1 MSSTVIYTGISDS
14 RSAKVISDLI
24 EDGRQCLIIVSG
36 KNRAETLERDLSFFC
51 SREITRLN
59 AVEDVFL
66 DYEARNNDQRILGLR
81 AMKAFKTDPEAVVI
95 APATAAVKRL
105 EPPEDYEDS
114 SFSLRAGGTADSEDL
129 RRSLADMGY
138 ERVDIVSA
146 RGQFAARGGIT
157 DFFPPDADYPVRVE
171 FFGDEIDSIRSFDP
185 ETQRSIS
192 SVEKIDV
199 FPAQQISRK
208 GELIERGAE
217 RIREVYDAQAERLSA
232 KGEEYAKAA
241 AKLRERRDELIDY
254 LENVSE
260 TALFEN
266 YIQYF
271 YDKTAYIW
279 DYMRDGTVIIDD
291 LARVSEHL
299 DLRKKELVNDFD
311 VLLERG
317 KAVPEDAALI
327 TDERDLLDVFD
338 KRDTFLLMPFDSE
351 TPGTDR
357 ASRRIN
363 VNSHQMM
370 LFGGHMDVLKNE
382 ISSYLSRGFS
392 VTIAASSK
400 DRAEALSGFV
410 ADSDLRSGTGSV
422 TVREG
427 YLSHGMDFPD
437 EKLCFISDND
447 IFDSSKF
454 ARRKKRRRPG
464 KPLGSFADLNEGDYV
479 VHENHGIGRFIGIE
493 PIKVDGQTCDYLKIK
508 YAGTDILYVP
518 VEQMDVVQKYIGQ
531 DAVAPKLN
539 KLSGDEWKNAKS
551 RARASIA
558 DMTEELM
565 SLYGKRLTEKGYA
578 FAPDTEWQR
587 EFEASFPYEETDDQ
601 LRSADEIKRDMEK
614 PVPMD
619 RLLCG
624 DVGYGKTEVA
634 ERAIFK
640 CLIEGKQAAVLV
652 PTTILASQHYE
663 TFKERFARYPF
674 TIELMSRFRTDS
686 EMKKVADGLRI
697 GSVDLVVGTHRILSD
712 DVKFKD
718 LGLLVIDEEHRFG
731 VAHKEKI
738 KELKTN
744 VDVLT
749 LSATPIPR
757 TLNMSLSGIKDMS
770 LITEPPAERY
780 PVQTY
785 VTEED
790 DALIRQVIVRELDR
804 GGQIFV
810 VYNRVRGIKRVAE
823 RIASLVPEARIA
835 VGHGQMNERALEE
848 VMRDFIEGRT
858 NVLVATTIIES
869 GIDIPNANT
878 VIVLDADKCGLA
890 QLYQLRGR
898 VGRSDR
904 IAYAYLMYRR
914 QKVLTEVAEKRLK
927 AIKEFTEF
935 GSGFK
940 IAMRDMEIRGAG
952 NILGAEQSGHM
963 SEIGY
968 EMYLKLVDDAV
979 RRAKGEP
986 VPEVPEDIKVEI
998 KTNANIPDSYISSET
1013 LKLQMYK
1020 KIASIETAEDERD
1033 VTDELIDRFGDVP
1046 DETINLI
1053 RISRIRSDAGKL
1065 GLSSITESAGRVI
1078 VGLGKESTLDPY
1090 GIAKVSERFG
1100 GRILFYGG
1108 AEPYIRLS
1116 AGENEKLADL
1126 GELLDILVEYKDK
1139 RTDDV
1144 L

>member
-1 MSSTVIYTGISDS
+1 MSNTVIYTGISDS

-24 EDGRQCLIIVSG
+24 ESGRQCLIIVSG

-51 SREITRLN
+51 SRNLTRLN

-66 DYEARNNDQRILGLR
+66 NYEARNNDQRILGLK
-81 AMKAFKTDPEAVVI
+81 AMNAFKTDPEAVVI
-95 APATAAVKRL
+95 APVTAAVKRL
-105 EPPEDYEDS
+105 EPPEYYESS
-114 SFSLRAGGTADSEDL
+114 SFSLATGETADQDEV
-129 RRSLADMGY
+129 RRALADTGY
-138 ERVDIVSA
+138 ERADTVTA
-146 RGQFAARGGIT
+146 RGQFSARGGIT

-171 FFGDEIDSIRSFDP
+171 FFGDEVDSIRNFDP
-185 ETQRSIS
+185 ETQRSVAS
-192 SVEKIDV
+192 LKKTDV
-199 FPAQQISRK
+199 FPAQQIARG
-208 GELIERGAE
+208 GELIERGAAK
-217 RIREVYDAQAERLSA
+217 IREVYDAQAERLSK
-232 KGEEYAKAA
+232 KGSEYSEAVE
-241 AKLRERRDELIDY
+241 KLAERRDELIDY

-279 DYMRDGTVIIDD
+279 DYMKDGIVIIDD
-291 LARVSEHL
+291 PARVSEHL
-299 DLRKKELVNDFD
+299 ELRKKELINDFD
-311 VLLERG
+311 ILLERG

-327 TDERDLLDVFD
+327 TDEKDLLDVFD
-338 KRDTFLLMPFDSE
+338 KRDSFLLMPFD
-351 TPGTDR
+351 TKAPGTDR
-357 ASRRIN
+357 ASRK
-363 VNSHQMM
+363 VNISSHQMM
-370 LFGGHMDVLKNE
+370 LFGGHMDVLKKE
-382 ISSYLSRGFS
+382 ISSYLSRGFA

-400 DRAEALSGFV
+400 ERAEALSGFV
-410 ADSDLRSGTGSV
+410 DDSELGRDSGKIS
-422 TVREG
+422 VREG

-437 EKLCFISDND
+437 EKLCYISDND

-454 ARRKKRRRPG
+454 VRRRKKHRSG
-464 KPLGSFADLNEGDYV
+464 KPLDSFADLNEGDYV

-493 PIKVDGQTCDYLKIK
+493 PIKVDGQTRDYLKIK

-518 VEQMDVVQKYIGQ
+518 VEQMDVVQKYIGS

-565 SLYGKRLTEKGYA
+565 TLYGKRMTEKGYA

-601 LRSADEIKRDMEK
+601 LRSVDEIKRDMEK

-652 PTTILASQHYE
+652 PTTILAAQHYE
-663 TFKERFARYPF
+663 TFKERFAKYPF
-674 TIELMSRFRTDS
+674 TIELMSRFRSDS

-697 GSVDLVVGTHRILSD
+697 GSVDLVVGTHRLLSN

-738 KELKTN
+738 KEMKTN

-790 DALIRQVIVRELDR
+790 DSLIRQVILREMDR
-804 GGQIFV
+804 GGQTFV

-823 RIASLVPEARIA
+823 RISSLVPEAKIA

-848 VMRDFIEGRT
+848 VMRDFIEGKT
-858 NVLVATTIIES
+858 DVLVATTIIES

-878 VIVLDADKCGLA
+878 VIILDADKCGLA

-904 IAYAYLMYRR
+904 IAYAYLMYRK

-986 VPEVPEDIKVEI
+986 VPEIPEDIKVEI
-998 KTNANIPDSYISSET
+998 KSNANIPDSYISSET

-1020 KIASIETAEDERD
+1020 KIASIENADDERD
-1033 VTDELIDRFGDVP
+1033 VTDELIDRFGDIP
-1046 DETINLI
+1046 DETLNLI
-1053 RISRIRSDAGKL
+1053 KISRIRSDSEKL
-1065 GLSSITESAGRVI
+1065 GLKSVTESAGKVL
-1078 VGLGKESTLDPY
+1078 VSFGKESSLTPY

-1100 GRILFYGG
+1100 NKILFYGG
-1108 AEPYIRLS
+1108 TEPNIRLS
-1116 AGENEKLADL
+1116 AGESEKLGEL
-1126 GELLDILVEYKDK
+1126 EELLDILVEYKDK
-1139 RTDDV
+1139 RH
-1144 L
+1144 